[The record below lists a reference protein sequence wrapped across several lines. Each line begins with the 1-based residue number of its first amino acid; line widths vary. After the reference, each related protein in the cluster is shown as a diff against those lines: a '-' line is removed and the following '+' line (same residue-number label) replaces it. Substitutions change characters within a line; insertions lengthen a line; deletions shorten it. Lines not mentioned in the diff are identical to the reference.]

1 MLNPPGLSGEPIII
15 TAMAITVMKT
25 PIYGTKTETTMIE
38 MMVAA
43 AVVSLVTIMI
53 APKQTSCLM
62 DKLQST

>member
-1 MLNPPGLSGEPIII
+1 
-15 TAMAITVMKT
+15 MAITVMKT

-38 MMVAA
+38 MMVVVA

-53 APKQTSCLM
+53 APKRTSCLM